1 MNNRANIMYFIEHL
15 CDMAQRENAL
25 VWVANVQRDIIR
37 IIDAVAP
44 LDGAGANVKVVR
56 RVLQSLH
63 QKAVLSDTT
72 MEELDECL
80 KEREDD
86 TALDPPP
93 APAAAGSATMAKPT
107 AAPTPTP
114 AAAAPPSGSAAAPR
128 LDKRQIEQRIEE
140 DRERHK
146 RLKEGIWGVG
156 ADEDEFQKMWDE
168 VSSIGDD
175 DYLAAEEEAMERKK
189 ALVEE

>member
-1 MNNRANIMYFIEHL
+1 
-15 CDMAQRENAL
+15 MAQRENAL
-25 VWVANVQRDIIR
+25 VWVTNIQRDIIR

-63 QKAVLSDTT
+63 QKAILSETI

-80 KEREDD
+80 KEREED

-93 APAAAGSATMAKPT
+93 APAAAGAAPTSKPT
-107 AAPTPTP
+107 TAPTPTP
-114 AAAAPPSGSAAAPR
+114 TSAAPAGGTLAAPR

-168 VSSIGDD
+168 ISSIGDD
-175 DYLAAEEEAMERKK
+175 DHLAAEEEAMERKR
-189 ALVEE
+189 ALGEE